1 MKQRKPKNAQ
11 NSTNNKFSA
20 TAELKAGEKSLT
32 NYNRHLIKKLT
43 KLNKSSTNVLE
54 FGAGLGTLAALWE
67 LETGIQPHCLEID
80 PNLQSI
86 IERRGFHC
94 YESLDSVKKKFD
106 LIYSSNVLEHIEDD
120 QLALKQ
126 INSKL
131 NEDGA
136 LIIYVPA
143 FQILYS
149 DLDEN
154 SGHYRRYTKHDLI
167 NKLESAGFDIHGVSY
182 MDCIGFFAWLY
193 IKLKR
198 YVPNKSAESSMK
210 AYDRFIFPLSGFLDE
225 LGFKYIFGKNL
236 LVYARKSKSDRDF

>member
-11 NSTNNKFSA
+11 NITNNEYSA
-20 TAELKAGEKSLT
+20 TAELKAGEKFLT

-43 KLNKSSTNVLE
+43 KHQKSSANVLE
-54 FGAGLGTLAALWE
+54 FGAGIGTLADLWK
-67 LETGIQPHCLEID
+67 LETGVQPDCLEID

-86 IERRGFHC
+86 IESRGFHC
-94 YESLDSVKKKFD
+94 YASLDLVEKKYD

-131 NEDGA
+131 NKCGA

-149 DLDEN
+149 NLDEHV
-154 SGHYRRYTKHDLI
+154 GHYRRYAKHDLI
-167 NKLESAGFDIHGVSY
+167 NKLENAGFYIAGVSY
-182 MDCIGFFAWLY
+182 VDCIGFFAWLY
-193 IKLKR
+193 TKLR
-198 YVPNKSAESSMK
+198 GYVPNESVQGSMRS
-210 AYDRFIFPLSGFLDE
+210 YDRFIFPFSKLLDE
-225 LGFKYIFGKNL
+225 LGFKYMFGKNL
-236 LVYARKSKSDRDF
+236 LVYAHKSK

>member
-20 TAELKAGEKSLT
+20 TAELKAGEKFLT

-54 FGAGLGTLAALWE
+54 FGAGIGTLAALWE
-67 LETGIQPHCLEID
+67 LETGFQPHCLEID

-86 IERRGFHC
+86 IESRGFHC
-94 YESLDSVKKKFD
+94 YKSLDSVTKKFD

-120 QLALKQ
+120 QLALKK

-136 LIIYVPA
+136 LVIYVPA

-149 DLDEN
+149 GLDEHI
-154 SGHYRRYTKHDLI
+154 GHYRRYAKRDLI
-167 NKLESAGFDIHGVSY
+167 NKLEKAGFDIAGVSY
-182 MDCIGFFAWLY
+182 MDSIGFFAWLY
-193 IKLKR
+193 TKLR
-198 YVPNKSAESSMK
+198 GYVPSQSVDGSMRS
-210 AYDRFIFPLSGFLDE
+210 YDRFIFPISRLLDE
-225 LGFKYIFGKNL
+225 LGFKFIFGKNL
-236 LVYARKSKSDRDF
+236 LVYAQKSKADLDF